1 MIHSPIDGEV
11 LTVFPTKHAIGLRSD
26 QGVEV
31 LIHIGIDTVSL
42 EGKYFTMNVKQGD
55 RVRTGQPI
63 GEVDFEKFVKP
74 GMIQRL
80 LWSLRIR
87 MIFLM

>member
-1 MIHSPIDGEV
+1 M

-63 GEVDFEKFVKP
+63 G
-74 GMIQRL
+74 
-80 LWSLRIR
+80 
-87 MIFLM
+87 